1 MAFSIS
7 KLCTPAGIYFW
18 ISIISLLGLAFMK
31 FQLLSIGVKF
41 IFVLLWTYFLN
52 YLCSK
57 GYSGIS
63 WFLVLLPL
71 IAFASMI
78 ILTLDAVS
86 ISKKQQQKEQFSPGQ
101 QQQQTRPKSQFEQAY

>member
-7 KLCTPAGIYFW
+7 NLCSPAGIYFW
-18 ISIISLLGLAFMK
+18 ISIISLIVLSFMK
-31 FQLLSIGVKF
+31 FQPLSIGLKL

-63 WFLVLLPL
+63 WFLVLLP
-71 IAFASMI
+71 IIIFASVI
-78 ILTLDAVS
+78 FLTLDAVS
-86 ISKKQQQKEQFSPGQ
+86 ISKKQQQQKEQFSQVRRQ
-101 QQQQTRPKSQFEQAY
+101 QQGFEPAF